1 MTKELKAQA
10 RAIGLPLLGLSAIG
24 LMLIVC
30 RLIVTG
36 STRYWFLPWNLL
48 LAWLPFGLAFL
59 VVYAGKTYRWTSW
72 QFVVA
77 FLSWLLFLPNTFYI
91 TTDLIHL
98 HETGE
103 VSLLY
108 DAAMMSL
115 FAFVGLLL
123 GVVSLMIVEKE
134 LRRGFK
140 QQTVNII
147 VLTIILLS
155 SFAIYL
161 GRYLRWNSW
170 DVVFNPG
177 SLLLDTADRVLR
189 PYDYPQSPTTTL
201 LFFVTITG
209 LYFGLKALFRAVKKL
224 D

>member
-1 MTKELKAQA
+1 
-10 RAIGLPLLGLSAIG
+10 
-24 LMLIVC
+24 
-30 RLIVTG
+30 
-36 STRYWFLPWNLL
+36 
-48 LAWLPFGLAFL
+48 
-59 VVYAGKTYRWTSW
+59 
-72 QFVVA
+72 
-77 FLSWLLFLPNTFYI
+77 
-91 TTDLIHL
+91 
-98 HETGE
+98 
-103 VSLLY
+103 
-108 DAAMMSL
+108 
-115 FAFVGLLL
+115 
-123 GVVSLMIVEKE
+123 MIVEKE